1 MDVQLHCMIKK
12 ASFEEDKMRELLLF
26 NGLELN
32 LYMEWTDVFFH

>member
-12 ASFEEDKMRELLLF
+12 ASIEEDKMRELLF